1 MTEKAK
7 VLYIDD
13 ETLNRRIFEFNFR
26 DFFEIQFAEDGKDGL
41 DKLKEF
47 SDVTHIISDF
57 RMPKMS
63 GLEFIKEA
71 KVLYPDKLF
80 YLLSG
85 FDITAEIR
93 EAIDNQTIA
102 KYFQKPYNRE
112 DIKSTILS
120 Q

>member
-1 MTEKAK
+1 MKEKVK

-26 DFFEIQFAEDGKDGL
+26 DYFDIRFAEDGIDGL

-47 SDVTHIISDF
+47 SDVTHIISDY

-63 GLEFIKEA
+63 GLEFINEA
-71 KVLYPDKLF
+71 KSLYPDKLF

-93 EAIDNQTIA
+93 EAIDNKTIS

-112 DIKSTILS
+112 DIKSTILN
-120 Q
+120 